1 MMQRTANENAAC
13 IRRICKR
20 SDQPNWGMENRI
32 KEDHNV
38 NSKDKILNQRNF
50 SSGTLVRSRRVQ
62 PIHFSTHSGF
72 KSVNVALEAT
82 RVSRIIDGVAWNLI
96 N

>member
-1 MMQRTANENAAC
+1 
-13 IRRICKR
+13 
-20 SDQPNWGMENRI
+20 MENRI

-62 PIHFSTHSGF
+62 HIL
-72 KSVNVALEAT
+72 V
-82 RVSRIIDGVAWNLI
+82 
-96 N
+96 